1 MLAASERYERQY
13 RPFCDLLVTNN
24 DLKTAVDEL
33 VAFVQKV
40 SQGAYFLK
48 LSPTSQPP

>member
-40 SQGAYFLK
+40 SRARVFV
-48 LSPTSQPP
+48 